1 MKKILFFIGLTAF
14 FFLQSMAQREFGLGI
29 QSGLTESSISFW
41 SWLGLFIFL
50 SLILKAL
57 FVGLW
62 LWSWSSEG
70 ELPSLTDFNY
80 AIRENIRSLGSVLT
94 YGLFFV
100 LPGFYRY
107 LELYWVV
114 WIVYLNPEYKNGTLD
129 ALRESRRLWKLTW
142 KKVLSLVL
150 VFDIL
155 LPLIIEAILGVDS
168 YSSTVNLDTF
178 IYSLAISFSSVVTGF
193 FVYRIFQK
201 NRDNKVQ

>member
-1 MKKILFFIGLTAF
+1 MKKIFFFIVLIGF
-14 FFLQSMAQREFGLGI
+14 FFLQSTAQREFGLGI

-41 SWLGLFIFL
+41 GWLVLFVFL

-62 LWSWSSEG
+62 IWSWGSEG

-80 AIRENIRSLGSVLT
+80 AIKENIRSLGSVLT

-107 LELYWVV
+107 LGLYWVV
-114 WIVYLNPEYKNGTLD
+114 WIVYLDPEYKRGTLD
-129 ALRESRRLWKLTW
+129 ALGESRRLWKLTW

-155 LPLIIEAILGVDS
+155 LPLLIEALLGVDS
-168 YSSTVNLDTF
+168 YSPTVNLDTF
-178 IYSLAISFSSVVTGF
+178 FYSFSLSVSSALAGF
-193 FVYRIFQK
+193 FAYRIFQK
-201 NRDNKVQ
+201 NKDSKAQ